1 MTATTRRE
9 APHHDKLTCYVDYHC
24 RRPECVERYTQ
35 QNRARRLAQANGTWD
50 KLIDAEP
57 VRQHLLAL
65 QAAGV
70 SIYRVASITGMTY
83 KCVRSYTQHGYKNR
97 EPRRRRITPEVA
109 ARILAITADGVGPSK
124 VDATGSRRRVQ
135 ALAAIGWPGE
145 TVAVHANL
153 HPRHI
158 STLLQQQ
165 TILASTAQ
173 GIAAAY
179 DDLRYR
185 SARRNRVSKRVATRT
200 RNRAAA
206 KRWPPP
212 KYWDQHPDA
221 IDDPHFT
228 PEYKLTQAELL
239 AEEARWL
246 MDIGGLTRTQAA
258 ERLGKDR
265 SYIDRVLGPE
275 YEAAA

>member
-1 MTATTRRE
+1 MTATRRE
-9 APHHDKLTCYVDYHC
+9 APHHNKLTCYIDYHC

-35 QNRARRLAQANGTWD
+35 QNRARRLAHANGTWD

-65 QAAGV
+65 HAAGI
-70 SIYRVASITGMTY
+70 SIYRVASLTGMDY
-83 KCVRSYTQHGYKNR
+83 KGVRIYTQHGYKNS

-109 ARILAITADGVGPSK
+109 ARILAIKAEDVGPSK

-145 TVAVHANL
+145 TVAVRAGL

-158 STLLQQQ
+158 STLLQQP

-173 GIAAAY
+173 GIADAY

-212 KYWDQHPDA
+212 KYWDESGA

-228 PEYKLTQAELL
+228 PEYKLTQAEIL